1 MKVKFR
7 LTALLFATALL
18 FIPSSRSHSAYAQ
31 KKNKNPVVIMT
42 IEKRG
47 SIIIEL
53 LQSEA
58 PRTVEH
64 FLALANSKFY
74 DGTRFHRLEKI
85 LSVPEQFGV
94 LQGGDP
100 GTKKLDAASIIGKTG
115 QELNSQY
122 GVGNGGSGKTVPL
135 EASNSVHSRG
145 TIGMARNP
153 DVNSGDSQFFFNL
166 LDNHQWDYK
175 YCVFGRVIKGLEV
188 MDAARQG
195 DKITSMR
202 YMTKTGSKPKTPR
215 TRQKPP
221 LR

>member
-1 MKVKFR
+1 MQVKFR
-7 LTALLFATALL
+7 LIALIFATALVS
-18 FIPSSRSHSAYAQ
+18 IPSSDSHSANAQ
-31 KKNKNPVVIMT
+31 KKYKNHVVIMT

-58 PRTVEH
+58 PKTVEH

-74 DGTRFHRLEKI
+74 DGIRFHRLEKI
-85 LSVPEQFGV
+85 LTGLEQYGV

-100 GTKKLDAASIIGKTG
+100 GTKKLDAAAMIGKTG

-122 GVGNGGSGKTVPL
+122 GIGNGGSGKTVPL
-135 EASNSVHSRG
+135 EASSSVHSRG
-145 TIGMARNP
+145 TLGMARNSEL
-153 DVNSGDSQFFFNL
+153 NSGDSQFFFNL

-175 YCVFGRVIKGLEV
+175 YCMFGRVIKGLEV

-195 DKITSMR
+195 DKITSIR
-202 YMTKTGSKPKTPR
+202 YMTKTGSKTKTPR
-215 TRQKPP
+215 TEQKPP